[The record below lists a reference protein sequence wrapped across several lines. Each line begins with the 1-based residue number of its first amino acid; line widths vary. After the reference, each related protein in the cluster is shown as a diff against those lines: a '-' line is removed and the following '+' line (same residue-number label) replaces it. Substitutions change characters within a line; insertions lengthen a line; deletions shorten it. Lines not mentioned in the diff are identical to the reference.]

1 MINKR
6 NSMKVLF
13 TTFSYY
19 PETSGVPV
27 VVQYLAEGLAKKGHN
42 VSVVTCMNGH
52 DYKVQETLNGV
63 TIYRFNWGLTLFKK
77 KYGEYQEYIKFV
89 TEFPKDIIILECLQ
103 CHTTD
108 ILLPYLKYMNCK
120 VLLHSH
126 GGPGIN
132 QKIFRWDTNI
142 IHSIGNTH
150 NWFRWKKYYNSTLPS
165 LSKYIDVVLCL
176 SLCASDLRYM
186 KKYMKRVEI
195 LENAANDIFFD
206 KNKQSLDFS
215 SVLNIKAKKYI
226 LSIANYIPN
235 KGQIAIVK
243 AFANIKDEDYALVCI
258 GSSKN
263 EYYEKVLKEA
273 SFISHKYGKE
283 IHLLTGVSREYFPSI
298 ISHASLFVMGS
309 EHEEYPVSLIEAMAC
324 RTPFVSTNAGCA
336 RILPGG
342 ITVMERTELSDFMDA
357 VISNSELSERL
368 RNQGFLYSSRN
379 NRIEEIIKRL
389 ECIIS
394 TI

>member
-1 MINKR
+1 
-6 NSMKVLF
+6 MKILF
-13 TTFSYY
+13 TTFSFY

-52 DYKVQETLNGV
+52 DYNVQETLNGV
-63 TIYRFNWGLTLFKK
+63 TIYRFNWGVNLFKN

-89 TEFPKDIIILECLQ
+89 TEFPKDILILECIQ

-120 VLLHSH
+120 VVLHSH
-126 GGPGIN
+126 GGPGIH
-132 QKIFRWDTNI
+132 QKMFRWDTNI
-142 IHSIGNTH
+142 THSIGNTH
-150 NWFRWKKYYNSTLPS
+150 NWFRWKRYYKSTLPS
-165 LSKYIDVVLCL
+165 FSKYIDAILCL
-176 SLCASDLRYM
+176 SLCASDLHYM
-186 KKYMKRVEI
+186 KKHMKRVEI

-206 KNKQSLDFS
+206 EYKQSQDFS

-226 LSIANYIPN
+226 LCIANYIPN
-235 KGQIAIVK
+235 KGQLDIVK
-243 AFANIKDEDYALVCI
+243 AFANIKDKNYALVCI

-263 EYYEKVLKEA
+263 EYYEKVLNEA
-273 SFISHKYGKE
+273 NLISHKYGKE
-283 IHLLTGVSREYFPSI
+283 IHLLTGINREYFPSI

-324 RTPFVSTNAGCA
+324 GTPFVSTDAGNA

-342 ITVMERTELSDFMDA
+342 ITVTNKSELSDFMDA
-357 VISNSELSERL
+357 VVSNGELGQRLGSQGKDYALKHNKIEIIISQLESI
-368 RNQGFLYSSRN
+368 LYS
-379 NRIEEIIKRL
+379 L
-389 ECIIS
+389 
-394 TI
+394 

>member
-1 MINKR
+1 
-6 NSMKVLF
+6 MKILF

-27 VVQYLAEGLAKKGHN
+27 VVQYLAEGLAKRGHN
-42 VSVVTCMNGH
+42 VSVATCMNGH
-52 DYKVQETLNGV
+52 DYKVQEALNGV

-89 TEFPKDIIILECLQ
+89 TEFPKDILILECLQ

-108 ILLPYLKYMNCK
+108 ILLPYLKYMNCN

-206 KNKQSLDFS
+206 KNKLSLDFS

>member
-1 MINKR
+1 
-6 NSMKVLF
+6 MKILF
-13 TTFSYY
+13 TTFSFY

-52 DYKVQETLNGV
+52 DYNVQETLNGV
-63 TIYRFNWGLTLFKK
+63 TIYRFNWGVDLFKN

-89 TEFPKDIIILECLQ
+89 TEFPKDILILECLQ

-120 VLLHSH
+120 VVLHSH
-126 GGPGIN
+126 GGPGIH
-132 QKIFRWDTNI
+132 QKMFRWDTNI
-142 IHSIGNTH
+142 THSIGNTH
-150 NWFRWKKYYNSTLPS
+150 NWFRWKRYYKSTLPAF
-165 LSKYIDVVLCL
+165 SKYIDAILCL
-176 SLCASDLRYM
+176 SLCASDLHYM
-186 KKYMKRVEI
+186 KKHMKRVEI

-206 KNKQSLDFS
+206 EYKQSQDFS

-226 LSIANYIPN
+226 LCIANYIPN
-235 KGQIAIVK
+235 KGQLDIVK
-243 AFANIKDEDYALVCI
+243 AFANIKDKNYALVCI

-263 EYYEKVLKEA
+263 EYYERVLNEA
-273 SFISHKYGKE
+273 NLISHKYGKE
-283 IHLLTGVSREYFPSI
+283 IHLLTGINREYFPSI

-324 RTPFVSTNAGCA
+324 GTPFVSTDAGNA

-342 ITVMERTELSDFMDA
+342 ITVTNRSELSDFMDA
-357 VISNSELSERL
+357 VVSNGELWQRL
-368 RNQGFLYSSRN
+368 GSQGKDYALRHN
-379 NRIEEIIKRL
+379 KIEIIISQL
-389 ECIIS
+389 ESILNS
-394 TI
+394 L

>member
-1 MINKR
+1 
-6 NSMKVLF
+6 MKILF

-27 VVQYLAEGLAKKGHN
+27 VVQYLAEGLAKRGHN

-52 DYKVQETLNGV
+52 DNKAQETLNGV
-63 TIYRFNWGLTLFKK
+63 TVYRFNWGLNLFKK
-77 KYGEYQEYIKFV
+77 KYGEYQRYIKFV
-89 TEFPKDIIILECLQ
+89 TEYPKDILFLECLQ

-120 VLLHSH
+120 VVLHSH
-126 GGPGIN
+126 GGPGIH
-132 QKIFRWDTNI
+132 QKMFRWDANI

-150 NWFRWKKYYNSTLPS
+150 NWFRWKRYYNSTLPS
-165 LSKYIDVVLCL
+165 FSKDIDAVLCL
-176 SLCASDLRYM
+176 SLCASDLHYM
-186 KKYMKRVEI
+186 KKHMKRVEI

-206 KNKQSLDFS
+206 EYKQSQDFS

-226 LSIANYIPN
+226 LCIANYIPN
-235 KGQIAIVK
+235 KGQLDIVN
-243 AFANIKDEDYALVCI
+243 AFANIKDKNYALVCI

-263 EYYEKVLKEA
+263 EYYERVLKVA
-273 SFISHKYGKE
+273 NLISHKYGKE
-283 IHLLTGVSREYFPSI
+283 IHLLTGIDREYFPSI

-324 RTPFVSTNAGCA
+324 GTPFVSTDAGNA

-342 ITVMERTELSDFMDA
+342 ITVTKRSELPDFMNA
-357 VISNSELSERL
+357 VVSIGELGQRL
-368 RNQGFLYSSRN
+368 GSQGKDYALRHNKIEAILSQLESILYS
-379 NRIEEIIKRL
+379 L
-389 ECIIS
+389 
-394 TI
+394 

>member
-1 MINKR
+1 
-6 NSMKVLF
+6 MKILF
-13 TTFSYY
+13 TTFSFY

-52 DYKVQETLNGV
+52 DYNVQETLNGV
-63 TIYRFNWGLTLFKK
+63 TIYRFNWGVNLFKN

-89 TEFPKDIIILECLQ
+89 TEFPKDILILECLQ

-120 VLLHSH
+120 VVLHSH
-126 GGPGIN
+126 GGPGIH
-132 QKIFRWDTNI
+132 QKMFRWDTNI
-142 IHSIGNTH
+142 THSIGNTH
-150 NWFRWKKYYNSTLPS
+150 NWFRWKRYYKSTLPS
-165 LSKYIDVVLCL
+165 FSKYIDAILCL
-176 SLCASDLRYM
+176 SLCASDLHYM
-186 KKYMKRVEI
+186 KKHMKRVEI

-206 KNKQSLDFS
+206 EYKQSQDFS

-226 LSIANYIPN
+226 LCIANYIPN
-235 KGQIAIVK
+235 KGQLNIVK
-243 AFANIKDEDYALVCI
+243 SFANIKDKSYALVCI

-263 EYYEKVLKEA
+263 EYYERVLNEVNL
-273 SFISHKYGKE
+273 ISHKYGKE
-283 IHLLTGVSREYFPSI
+283 IHLLTGINREYFPSI

-324 RTPFVSTNAGCA
+324 GTPFVSTDAGNA

-342 ITVMERTELSDFMDA
+342 ITVTNRSELSDFMDA
-357 VISNSELSERL
+357 VVSNGELGQRLGSQGKDYALKHNKIEIIISQLESI
-368 RNQGFLYSSRN
+368 LYS
-379 NRIEEIIKRL
+379 L
-389 ECIIS
+389 
-394 TI
+394 